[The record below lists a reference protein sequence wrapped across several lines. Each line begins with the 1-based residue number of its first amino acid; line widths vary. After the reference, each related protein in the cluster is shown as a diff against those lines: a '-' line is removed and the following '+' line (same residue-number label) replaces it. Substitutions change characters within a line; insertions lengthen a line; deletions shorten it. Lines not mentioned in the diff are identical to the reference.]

1 MFLEIQHDEIRKTMK
16 NLLFILALLPGLA
29 FAASS
34 DSLYWTNAAAD
45 NDMNNPANYT
55 EGDAGG
61 AAAEIAAT
69 DTLFFATG
77 SAAATAS
84 GDISVANVV
93 TTAGYSGAWSIKGY
107 TLTTS
112 TNGPAFDHTGTLHLG
127 NGITCNGASGTFHVG
142 AGVGTVTATSCV
154 LTMNGTTGMVLD
166 ADKAITIKQQ
176 VNGNS
181 SVVTASGSAALNVT
195 NSGTPLVIG
204 TNAIYTVNATI
215 YYKSTASSTLYN
227 IGAGTTIS
235 GTVKLQFF
243 MQAATGSTCT
253 APALTT
259 NNVGI
264 FISDQSTSRSTELQL
279 SGNINVGT
287 KTIEILKQ
295 VGAATLTFSSG
306 NFSVSGGTFNCGSLS
321 ATGIFVAYFGSSV
334 VSITSFLSTYNTNA
348 STINFQSASWSCSG
362 NWTFGSNHTIN
373 PGTSIVT
380 LNGTGAQ
387 TITSAGNLFYD
398 LTVNNS
404 GTAFVVLADSLT
416 ANDLTLT
423 DGPFNAASYGI
434 SAVDLIHAS
443 QDSTRFQSLWL
454 SGDFTRGALA
464 DKCDTAGQ
472 HIRFSAGASHTMAAA
487 GKTYARVTTSG
498 PLTIT
503 GGATIATLSYGIDG
517 IPITIATGT
526 TLTAGTVSI
535 GGTTE
540 APDTLQGAGAGATLD
555 LTGNQ
560 TVTWADPVYV
570 KDMALAAGDTVT
582 LTTGIDGGGN
592 TGAWIFPSSATNR
605 RNRGWLGLGVW
616 IMP

>member
-84 GDISVANVV
+84 GNISVANVV
-93 TTAGYSGAWSIKGY
+93 TTAGYSGAWSINGY

-154 LTMNGTTGMVLD
+154 LTMNGTTEMVID
-166 ADKAITIKQQ
+166 IDKSMNLLQLVLGANAVVVNSGAETCTFIGSPNEPLIFAAGATFTNNRSVAFGGALGLAKPFMSFAGAYTFNGSQPVSFWSRGSMTLPAFTYTGTGIINLV
-176 VNGNS
+176 VNGTNS
-181 SVVTASGSAALNVT
+181 LVVTGNQSYGGGCALSTYVT
-195 NSGTPLVIG
+195 DGT
-204 TNAIYTVNATI
+204 TATI
-215 YYKSTASSTLYN
+215 DFNDFNLTATTLSVTKLTVAQNLTYN
-227 IGAGTTIS
+227 
-235 GTVKLQFF
+235 F
-243 MQAATGSTCT
+243 
-253 APALTT
+253 
-259 NNVGI
+259 
-264 FISDQSTSRSTELQL
+264 
-279 SGNINVGT
+279 GN
-287 KTIEILKQ
+287 
-295 VGAATLTFSSG
+295 
-306 NFSVSGGTFNCGSLS
+306 GTFNIAVFAGGALAGTSNVNLES
-321 ATGIFVAYFGSSV
+321 AV
-334 VSITSFLSTYNTNA
+334 
-348 STINFQSASWSCSG
+348 INCSG
-362 NWTFGSNHTIN
+362 NWTFGSNHTVV

-387 TITSAGNLFYD
+387 TITSAGKSFYD
-398 LTVNNS
+398 LTINNS

-443 QDSTRFQSLWL
+443 TDSVRFQNLWL
-454 SGDFTRGALA
+454 TGDYTRGATA
-464 DKCDTAGQ
+464 TKSDTSGQ
-472 HIRFSAGASHTMAAA
+472 HIRFSASASHTMAAA
-487 GKTYARVTTSG
+487 NKTYALVTTSG

-503 GGATIATLSYGIDG
+503 GGATIAALSYDIDG
-517 IPITIATGT
+517 IPVTIAAGT

-535 GGTTE
+535 GGTTL

-560 TVTWADPVYV
+560 TVTWALPVTV
-570 KDMALAAGDTVT
+570 IGVALAAGDTVT
-582 LTTGIDGGGN
+582 LTQGIDGGGN
-592 TGAWIFPSSATNR
+592 TGAWIFPSSSTTR
-605 RNRGWLGLGVW
+605 RKRGMTLDIGV
-616 IMP
+616 IIR